1 MHKAVNPVFRGEH
14 LEFGF
19 LRQFLYKGFLSLFCS
34 VFLLFFLT
42 GCSESIDEPEAAP
55 VSVSVLHLE
64 TSSLR
69 PSREFIA
76 RTAPSSRT
84 SVSARLQAEIKS
96 IHFEEGSR
104 VEQGQVL
111 VRLED
116 TSVLADLRQAEA
128 ELTAARAEQ
137 QSASRNLQ
145 RGEEVANRGFLS
157 AADLDKL
164 KDRYSAAQGRLQSAE
179 AALQRAENNL
189 AYTEIRAPFDGWI
202 GRLNFD
208 VGSVVGPASGSL
220 ADIMVKDPIYVEFQL
235 DEAEYVAL
243 RRTGQ
248 TAAGSMARDLS
259 LSLTLPDGNRHS
271 QGGALDFADTSMDAS
286 TGTVAMRAVFPN
298 SDAVLVPGMFVTLH
312 IEGQVSEDSIL
323 VPQMA
328 VQQTIE
334 GQFVL
339 LVNQEQQ
346 VVQRFIQ
353 TGRRQGAMLVV
364 ESGIETGERVIV
376 EGMQKV
382 RSGVTVNPVP
392 KRIDPDTGAL
402 TNPGE
407 PAP

>member
-1 MHKAVNPVFRGEH
+1 MHKAGHLVSGESH
-14 LEFGF
+14 IEHG
-19 LRQFLYKGFLSLFCS
+19 SLFPLLRNGFVRFFCYGL
-34 VFLLFFLT
+34 LLFFVS
-42 GCSESIDEPEAAP
+42 GCSESIDEPEASL

-64 TSSLR
+64 TSSVR

-84 SVSARLQAEIKS
+84 SISARLQAEIKS

-116 TSVLADLRQAEA
+116 TNAIADLSQAEA

-145 RGEEVANRGFLS
+145 RGEEVATRGFLS

-164 KDRYSAAQGRLQSAE
+164 RDRYSAAQGRLQSAE
-179 AALQRAENNL
+179 AALQRAANNL
-189 AYTEIRAPFDGWI
+189 AHTEIRAPFDGWI
-202 GRLNFD
+202 GKLNFD
-208 VGSVVGPASGSL
+208 VGSVVGPASGAI

-235 DEAEYVAL
+235 DEAEFVAL
-243 RRTGQ
+243 RRAGQ
-248 TAAGSMARDLS
+248 EAAESMARHLT

-271 QGGALDFADTSMDAS
+271 QGGALDFADISIDAS

-298 SDAVLVPGMFVTLH
+298 SAGVLVPGLFVTLH
-312 IEGQVSEDSIL
+312 IEGQSREASIL

-339 LVNQEQQ
+339 LVNEEQK

-353 TGRRQGAMLVV
+353 TGQRQGAMLVV
-364 ESGIETGERVIV
+364 ESGLEAGERVIV

-382 RSGVTVNPVP
+382 RSGATVNPAP
-392 KRIDPDTGAL
+392 KRINPDTGAL
-402 TNPGE
+402 VNPGE